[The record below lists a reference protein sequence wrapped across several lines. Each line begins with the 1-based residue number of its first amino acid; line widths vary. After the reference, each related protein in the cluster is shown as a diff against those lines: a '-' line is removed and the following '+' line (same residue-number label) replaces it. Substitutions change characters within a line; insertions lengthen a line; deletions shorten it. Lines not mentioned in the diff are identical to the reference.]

1 MQIVIN
7 LLRGFAI
14 GVANIIPGVSG
25 GTVALMLG
33 IYQRLL
39 DAISA
44 IGPQTIKAFAAGRAG
59 IKSELERIDAA
70 FLVSLGIGAGLA
82 IVASAR
88 LMSYLLETHHDPT
101 YGFFFGLVAAS
112 LVVPWRLVKRL
123 APGNVISCLV
133 AIALVVGLTLAM
145 SGEDRLQ
152 AAQKKALIKSATS
165 ATPADS
171 TTPAG
176 QTTKMSV
183 STDSSNILLFFVS
196 GIVAICAMI
205 LPGISGSFMLLL
217 IGVYFDILLCIN
229 ERQIFMLAVFAAGA
243 ATGLLL
249 FTRLLKYLLQR
260 YADATM
266 SFLLGLVLGSLY
278 AIWPFKSFGMV
289 AGRRVDVAN
298 IMPDSFSANE
308 GLTLLAFALGLA
320 VVIIFMVIESRQK
333 RPSTS
338 QTI

>member
-298 IMPDSFSANE
+298 IMPDSFAANE

>member
-1 MQIVIN
+1 MQIIIN

-44 IGPQTIKAFAAGRAG
+44 IGPQTITAFAGGRAA
-59 IKSELERIDAA
+59 IRKEFERIDAA
-70 FLVSLGIGAGLA
+70 FLGSLAIGAGSA
-82 IVASAR
+82 IVATAR

-101 YGFFFGLVAAS
+101 YGFFFGLITAS
-112 LVVPWRLVKRL
+112 LVVPWRLIKRL
-123 APGNVISCLV
+123 SPANIISCIL
-133 AIALVVGLTLAM
+133 AIVLVVGLTMAM
-145 SGEDRLQ
+145 SGEEKLKT
-152 AAQKKALIKSATS
+152 AQKKAMIKSGTITIAVGQ
-165 ATPADS
+165 ATPAS
-171 TTPAG
+171 LPAKL
-176 QTTKMSV
+176 TV
-183 STDSSNILLFFVS
+183 STDPGNMLLFFVS

-229 ERQIFMLAVFAAGA
+229 DLQLLMLAVFAAGA
-243 ATGLLL
+243 ISGLLV
-249 FTRLLKYLLQR
+249 FTRFLNYLLQH
-260 YADATM
+260 YGDSTM
-266 SFLLGLVLGSLY
+266 SFMLGLVIGSLY

-289 AGRRVDVAN
+289 EGRRVDIAN
-298 IMPDSFSANE
+298 IMPDSFAANE

-320 VVIIFMVIESRQK
+320 VVIIFMVIESHQK
-333 RPSTS
+333 RPAAT

>member
-1 MQIVIN
+1 MQIIIN

-44 IGPQTIKAFAAGRAG
+44 IGPQTIKAFAAGRAA
-59 IKSELERIDAA
+59 IRKEFERIDAA
-70 FLVSLGIGAGLA
+70 FLVSLAVGAGIA

-101 YGFFFGLVAAS
+101 YGFFFGLVTAS

-123 APGNVISCLV
+123 SPGNIISCLL
-133 AIALVVGLTLAM
+133 AIVMVVGLTLAM

-152 AAQKKALIKSATS
+152 AAQKKALIKSAT
-165 ATPADS
+165 PI
-171 TTPAG
+171 TTDGKVITAN
-176 QTTKMSV
+176 QTTKMAV
-183 STDSSNILLFFVS
+183 ATDPGNMLLFFVS

-229 ERQIFMLAVFAAGA
+229 ERQIFMLAIFAAGA
-243 ATGLLL
+243 VTGLLV
-249 FTRLLKYLLQR
+249 FTRLLKYLLHR

-266 SFLLGLVLGSLY
+266 SFLLGLVFGSLY

-289 AGRRVDVAN
+289 EGRRVDIAN
-298 IMPDSFSANE
+298 IMPDSFAANE

-320 VVIIFMVIESRQK
+320 VVIIFMVIESHQK
-333 RPSTS
+333 RPQAA

>member
-70 FLVSLGIGAGLA
+70 FLVSLGCGAGLA

-123 APGNVISCLV
+123 SPGNVISCLA

-152 AAQKKALIKSATS
+152 AAQKKALIKSATA

-249 FTRLLKYLLQR
+249 FTRLLKYLLLR

-289 AGRRVDVAN
+289 EGRRVDIAN
-298 IMPDSFSANE
+298 IMPDSFAANE

-320 VVIIFMVIESRQK
+320 VVIIFMVIESRQQ
-333 RPSTS
+333 RPPAS